1 MCWLIASTAADVL
14 PLSIVSMIALCRSRD
29 IEGCVLTGPAAT
41 MTTRSRPSR
50 WRQVSTRTLF
60 FDSWQSKRWK
70 LQVGVDA
77 GDEVG
82 GPARRGAPALRAGC
96 PPLPRGQQMR

>member
-1 MCWLIASTAADVL
+1 ML

-29 IEGCVLTGPAAT
+29 IKGCALTGPAAT

-60 FDSWQSKRWK
+60 FGELAEHEVES
-70 LQVGVDA
+70 QVGVDA
-77 GDEVG
+77 GREVG
-82 GPARRGAPALRAGC
+82 VRLDEARQRCAQAVRRC
-96 PPLPRGQQMR
+96 PRGRQMR